1 MITQQKQWRVDKSLT
16 LPRATPQSR
25 RLRVQE
31 VLSVVVKGSETRCII
46 KKKRLREEMNLFKRS
61 MRGEV
66 GRERKRRCFPSRVRI
81 PL

>member
-31 VLSVVVKGSETRCII
+31 VLSGVAKGSGYAVGLIKEAITR
-46 KKKRLREEMNLFKRS
+46 RMSLFQSVAWAGEESSVALHIAPR
-61 MRGEV
+61 
-66 GRERKRRCFPSRVRI
+66 
-81 PL
+81 